1 MRVVTEFLFIFMM
14 DEIVLMQ
21 TFVLMFVYIE
31 TASAVKRRQP
41 GGRVKDI
48 KMGLRA
54 SLLLK

>member
-1 MRVVTEFLFIFMM
+1 MM